1 MVVNFDLSF
10 LESIIYAFFF
20 ALVRCSIFIT
30 TLPLVGSKSLP
41 GTIKVLFIFIL
52 SLVGGFI
59 IQPELGSIMREHSVL
74 SITASQVLIG
84 LIMGFIFRLVFE
96 MFELAGRLI
105 SMASGFGFA
114 DQPGFASNQKNSMIG
129 SLLYIFI
136 SLVFIASDG
145 INLFVSTV
153 FESFFLIHI
162 PWSESLQ
169 RLFPDVI
176 SWMAGMFIQGMML
189 GLPVV
194 SAVWGCTLMLSVLN
208 KAAPALQVISVG
220 FPLYIV
226 CAIYFLWLTNP
237 ARNND
242 AIDLFESMH
251 SLIFITLRGLSV

>member
-1 MVVNFDLSF
+1 MVVNLAPPFI
-10 LESIIYAFFF
+10 EGIMYAFFF
-20 ALVRCSIFIT
+20 ALIRCSIFIT
-30 TLPLVGSKSLP
+30 TLPLVGGKSLP
-41 GTIKVLFIFIL
+41 NPVKILFIVVL
-52 SLVGGFI
+52 SVVGASI
-59 IQPELGSIMREHSVL
+59 IHPDLDQVMMQHSVL
-74 SITASQVLIG
+74 SIAASQLLIG
-84 LIMGFIFRLVFE
+84 LLMGFIYRLVFE

-105 SMASGFGFA
+105 SMAVGFGFA

-145 INLFVSTV
+145 INMFVSTV
-153 FESFFLIHI
+153 LESFYLIYI
-162 PWSESLQ
+162 PWGDSL
-169 RLFPDVI
+169 RSIFPDII
-176 SWMAGMFIQGMML
+176 SWMNSMFVQGMML

-226 CAIYFLWLTNP
+226 CGLYFLWLTNQS
-237 ARNND
+237 RSED
-242 AIDLFESMH
+242 VIDIFEAMH